1 MHHKHNPFNHK
12 KISAEFASRLNTLQP
27 QQKVRVIVFLH
38 IETVGKG
45 TSSRQSPAERTAAM
59 EGIRNSARQALNYIL
74 KIIQDFG
81 GQQLAD
87 HPNVLGCIPIE
98 ITAAGVNALAQS
110 DVVKAVMEDQ
120 QILPSDGNDNNPR
133 FEP

>member
-1 MHHKHNPFNHK
+1 MYQHNPFKHK
-12 KISAEFASRLNTLQP
+12 KISAEFASRLNTLHP

-38 IETVGKG
+38 LDSVGKG
-45 TSSRQSPAERTAAM
+45 KSSRQSSADRLAAM
-59 EGIRNSARQALNYIL
+59 EGIRNSARQALGYIG

-87 HPNVLGCIPIE
+87 NPNVLGCIPIE
-98 ITAAGVNALAQS
+98 ITAAGVNALTES

-120 QILPSDGNDNNPR
+120 QILPSDGN
-133 FEP
+133 ES